1 MPLFRGFRG
10 KKGSKLAK
18 ILVIVLAVTFVGGL
32 LYTGTVIVTNPT
44 QAGEIMATV
53 NGRAITR
60 AAFEQGYTNAVLSE
74 YQIRLIPRIND
85 YSFFSRFTSDDI
97 AIGPQRTYT

>member
-10 KKGSKLAK
+10 KKGSKLTK
-18 ILVIVLAVTFVGGL
+18 ILVIVLAITFVGGL

-60 AAFEQGYTNAVLSE
+60 AAFEQGYTNAVLSDNDTPE
-74 YQIRLIPRIND
+74 ESFLRLSALYAQLFLISILLP
-85 YSFFSRFTSDDI
+85 S
-97 AIGPQRTYT
+97 